1 MSGVPKH
8 LYPDRAQLVLLGL
21 CVADMAFFTYHFIAY
36 QIPHQNTI
44 SDSLFDYGAYT
55 VLLSVFLAARLLGA
69 VLYIF
74 RFRNENTPWAIT
86 GFLGVFVTFF
96 GW

>member
-1 MSGVPKH
+1 MSGAPKH
-8 LYPDRAQLVLLGL
+8 LYPDRPQLVLLGL

-36 QIPHQNTI
+36 QIPRQNTI
-44 SDSLFDYGAYT
+44 SDSLFDHGAYA
-55 VLLSVFLAARLLGA
+55 VLLSLFLVARLLGA

-74 RFRNENTPWAIT
+74 RFRNENTPWAIA
-86 GFLGVFVTFF
+86 GFLGTFVTLF